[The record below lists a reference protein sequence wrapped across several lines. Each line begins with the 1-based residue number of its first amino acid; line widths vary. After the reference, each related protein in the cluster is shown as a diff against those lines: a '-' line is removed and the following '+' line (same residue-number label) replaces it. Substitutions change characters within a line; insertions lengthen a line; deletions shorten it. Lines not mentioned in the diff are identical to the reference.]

1 MDLPDTLHR
10 LAAAH
15 SIATEFWDWQGRHV
29 QVSDRSITRVLE
41 ALGVDVATPDAAEQ
55 ALREHDDAPWRRL
68 LPPALVIRAGWAPT
82 VNVHVRD
89 GAAVDVWIELEGGGY
104 RSSLVQEE
112 NWAPAR
118 QVGDRWTGQATFRI
132 PGDLP
137 LGYHRLKAWSEGDE
151 ASCALIVTPE
161 RVGLPA
167 RMGDRRAWGIATQ
180 LYSVRSAGSWGV
192 GDVVDLE
199 DLSVWGA
206 GLGAGYVLINPLHAA
221 EPSGRMEPSPY
232 LPTTRRFQNPIYLR
246 VERIPEYADLP
257 AADRAEVGSLKAAL
271 QQDLAGLDAID
282 RDTTWAAKAAAL
294 RLVHAVPR
302 SAGRD
307 LEYG

>member
-151 ASCALIVTPE
+151 ASCALIVTP
-161 RVGLPA
+161 
-167 RMGDRRAWGIATQ
+167 RR
-180 LYSVRSAGSWGV
+180 
-192 GDVVDLE
+192 
-199 DLSVWGA
+199 
-206 GLGAGYVLINPLHAA
+206 
-221 EPSGRMEPSPY
+221 PSGLDSKPLSSAPRRSTFAHRALDNVSFPIRHPGK
-232 LPTTRRFQNPIYLR
+232 PTPLSC
-246 VERIPEYADLP
+246 AP
-257 AADRAEVGSLKAAL
+257 ACPCRA
-271 QQDLAGLDAID
+271 
-282 RDTTWAAKAAAL
+282 R
-294 RLVHAVPR
+294 
-302 SAGRD
+302 
-307 LEYG
+307 